1 VDENGWVRVFG
12 LTKTE
17 AEELLDW
24 LEANGYPDRE
34 LCPQSE
40 AGYMVRWHP

>member
-1 VDENGWVRVFG
+1 VYTKTTG

-24 LEANGYPDRE
+24 LEAHGKTGQVSYQE
-34 LCPQSE
+34 GQGFS
-40 AGYMVRWHP
+40 VRWN